1 MSELAI
7 TPELLRDLPKSDL
20 HMHLDGSLRLD
31 TLIELSKSYNVELPA
46 YTEEGLR
53 EKVFKKTYRDLP
65 EYLQGFHYTTAVL
78 QSESALERVAYELA
92 EDNQAEG
99 VRYIEVRFAP
109 QLHIHSHMNAASV
122 LRSVNRGLRRS
133 RDKFNRRPEVVSGV
147 EPPFEYGIIVCAM
160 RMFDRGFSEYYD
172 DLLRVHRHTPKRR
185 VFAMASMELAQ
196 AAVRVRDE
204 LGIPIVGFDLAG
216 QEEGYP
222 AEDHR
227 EAYQYAHKNFM
238 MKTVHAGEAYGP
250 ESIFQAITDLHAD
263 RLGHGFYLTDTSMIT
278 DPTIRDRDAYVDALV
293 QYIADRRIT
302 VEVCLT
308 SNMQTNPSIGD
319 LSNHTFRKMRD
330 RRLSVTFCT
339 DNRLMSNTTVT
350 KELELAMRFS
360 GQDPYLLKHTIIYG
374 FKRSFFPGSYLNKRK
389 YVRRIIDYY
398 DAVEKAHR
406 EAQGAG
412 HAQPEPRESQPASEA
427 APPPTTI
434 SDRPPISEV

>member
-1 MSELAI
+1 MSELVI

-20 HMHLDGSLRLD
+20 HLHLDGSMRLS
-31 TLIELSKSYNVELPA
+31 TLIELARSYNVELPA
-46 YTEEGLR
+46 YTEDGLR
-53 EKVFKKTYRDLP
+53 EKVFKPGYRDLE
-65 EYLQGFHYTTAVL
+65 EYLKGFKYTTPVL

-109 QLHIHSHMNAASV
+109 QLHMHSHMNAASV
-122 LRSVNRGLRRS
+122 LRSVNRGLRRA
-133 RDKFNRRPEVVSGV
+133 RDKFNRRPEVQAGA

-160 RMFDRGFSEYYD
+160 RMFDKGYSEYYD
-172 DLLRVHRHTPKRR
+172 DLLRLHRYASKQRI
-185 VFAMASMELAQ
+185 FALASMELAQ
-196 AAVRVRDE
+196 AAVRIRDE

-227 EAYQYAHKNFM
+227 EAYQFAHKNFL

-263 RLGHGFYLTDTSMIT
+263 RLGHGFYLMETSMIA
-278 DPTIRDRDAYVDALV
+278 DPGIKDRDRYVDALV

-302 VEVCLT
+302 IEVCLT
-308 SNMQTNPSIGD
+308 SNLHTNPAIGD
-319 LSNHTFRKMRD
+319 LSHHTFRKMRD
-330 RRLSVTFCT
+330 RRLSVAFCT
-339 DNRLMSNTTVT
+339 DNRLVSNTTVT
-350 KELELAMRFS
+350 KELELATQCCER
-360 GQDPYLLKHTIIYG
+360 DPYLLKHGIIYA

-398 DAVEKAHR
+398 ESIEQRHR

-412 HAQPEPRESQPASEA
+412 TAHTAPRDS
-427 APPPTTI
+427 
-434 SDRPPISEV
+434 